1 MKVAIVG
8 KYPRRPEHLRG
19 GVEAVTLR
27 LTEGLARMPDVEVH
41 VVVSESDREP
51 GTTRTASG
59 VLVHSIGGAR
69 RLGNV
74 LFQLPDRRRI
84 ATALRELRPD
94 VVHAHSVQREALG
107 AVESGLP
114 AVVTIHGILERE
126 IALEK
131 RLGKR
136 ARGVFRRGLIGHAF
150 SRVRNVIVLSPA
162 VAEHYRRRLAHARVW
177 TIENPVDDLFF
188 DQDLEPD
195 PDTALFSGLLIP
207 RKGVRNLLEAFRIVR
222 EQCPRA
228 RLRVAGM
235 APMADY
241 EHEVHETL
249 SRLGQRDAVT
259 FLGQLAP
266 AELAVEYA
274 RAAFL
279 VLVSKQETLPV
290 AIQEAMAVGR
300 PVIAS
305 PVGGIPD
312 LVHDGDSGYLVPYG
326 DPAALAARM
335 RELLDDADRRA
346 SLGARARA
354 VAEERFR
361 VESVCRR
368 TLDVYREVIAR
379 HRSGS

>member
-1 MKVAIVG
+1 
-8 KYPRRPEHLRG
+8 
-19 GVEAVTLR
+19 
-27 LTEGLARMPDVEVH
+27 
-41 VVVSESDREP
+41 
-51 GTTRTASG
+51 
-59 VLVHSIGGAR
+59 
-69 RLGNV
+69 
-74 LFQLPDRRRI
+74 
-84 ATALRELRPD
+84 
-94 VVHAHSVQREALG
+94 
-107 AVESGLP
+107 
-114 AVVTIHGILERE
+114 
-126 IALEK
+126 
-131 RLGKR
+131 
-136 ARGVFRRGLIGHAF
+136 
-150 SRVRNVIVLSPA
+150 
-162 VAEHYRRRLAHARVW
+162 
-177 TIENPVDDLFF
+177 
-188 DQDLEPD
+188 
-195 PDTALFSGLLIP
+195 
-207 RKGVRNLLEAFRIVR
+207 
-222 EQCPRA
+222 
-228 RLRVAGM
+228 
-235 APMADY
+235 
-241 EHEVHETL
+241 
-249 SRLGQRDAVT
+249 
-259 FLGQLAP
+259 
-266 AELAVEYA
+266 VEYA